1 MICMGLGPAVIY
13 HKDMTLTTKQCSNI
27 RDLEELAG
35 HAANIFWSEERNK
48 VNIHLHKFRNYWFA
62 FEKSAYF
69 IRNIF
74 GDRDLCVLRC
84 QVVPFPMVGIFIPD
98 SELPRLYSTFDLS
111 KASRNFRS
119 FVTDCPLTGYAAWHR
134 NTIKRLLSDLK

>member
-1 MICMGLGPAVIY
+1 
-13 HKDMTLTTKQCSNI
+13 MTKISKESSNI
-27 RDLEELAG
+27 LDLEELAG
-35 HAANIFWSEERNK
+35 HADDIFWSEERNK
-48 VNIHLHKFRNYWFA
+48 VNIHLYRIGSYWMA
-62 FEKSAYF
+62 LEKSAYF

-98 SELPRLYSTFDLS
+98 SELTRLYPKLGLS
-111 KASRNFRS
+111 KASRNFRA

-134 NTIKRLLSDLK
+134 NTIKRLSSDLK

>member
-1 MICMGLGPAVIY
+1 
-13 HKDMTLTTKQCSNI
+13 MTKISKESSNI
-27 RDLEELAG
+27 LDLEELAG
-35 HAANIFWSEERNK
+35 HADDIFWSEERNK
-48 VNIHLHKFRNYWFA
+48 VNIHLYRIGSYWMA
-62 FEKSAYF
+62 LEKSAYF

-98 SELPRLYSTFDLS
+98 SELTRLYPKLGLS

-134 NTIKRLLSDLK
+134 NTIKRLSSDLK

>member
-1 MICMGLGPAVIY
+1 
-13 HKDMTLTTKQCSNI
+13 MTSITKQNSNI

-35 HAANIFWSEERNK
+35 HAADIFWSEERNK
-48 VNIHLHKFRNYWFA
+48 GNIHLYRIGSYWMA

-69 IRNIF
+69 IRNIL
-74 GDRDLCVLRC
+74 GERYLCVLRC
-84 QVVPFPMVGIFIPD
+84 QTVPFPMVGIFIPD
-98 SELPRLYSTFDLS
+98 SELTRLYPKLGLS

-134 NTIKRLLSDLK
+134 NTIKRLLSDMK